1 MFEEELRRNFEPVYR
16 FLDEKNIYEVRS
28 IARAFGINA
37 PTSAKKH
44 DLIMRTIGVAGGI
57 SPPEPHTRRGAR
69 VKASDAPPDQLA
81 HIQRLIEQCKRIPS
95 GKIVFADSAKSE
107 RRVEDV
113 CRGVLELT
121 EEGGRLRCSDRVPG
135 EVFVSPACIERF
147 CLREGDGIY
156 GYMERCGDRQE
167 LLQVVELNGG
177 APVFAARPC
186 FDAFSA
192 EYPAERIPLGS
203 SEAEILR
210 LLDYIAPVGKG
221 QRLLLALPAGGA
233 REVFARLASCAA
245 ESVHVC
251 VALIE
256 QRPEDLTDVRAAF
269 GRAEVFSAS
278 FDMSSR
284 EQLSTARI
292 ALERCKRLAEKG
304 EDALLLLDSLT
315 SLAGACAAAGEDDLL
330 VRQLFASARRLRGA
344 GTLTVVG
351 AAQGGPEALYAA
363 ANAVWEGPSADG
375 ELLAAERCHTVRAE
389 RLLSERE
396 RAAAEELRRA
406 AEEGG
411 TRAALARFKKIIDDP
426 SIKS

>member
-1 MFEEELRRNFEPVYR
+1 MSEEELRRNLEAVYR

-135 EVFVSPACIERF
+135 EIFVSPACIERF

-284 EQLSTARI
+284 EQLSTARV

-304 EDALLLLDSLT
+304 EDALLLLDALT
-315 SLAGACAAAGEDDLL
+315 SLAGACAAAVAAVENGFCDKDTDIT
-330 VRQLFASARRLRGA
+330 VKLRGGDLVIRYTDQA
-344 GTLTVVG
+344 VYLTGGARTVFEGVV
-351 AAQGGPEALYAA
+351 E
-363 ANAVWEGPSADG
+363 
-375 ELLAAERCHTVRAE
+375 
-389 RLLSERE
+389 
-396 RAAAEELRRA
+396 
-406 AEEGG
+406 
-411 TRAALARFKKIIDDP
+411 I
-426 SIKS
+426 